1 MSVSAS
7 TRRAFLAT
15 AAAMGASLAWGRAEA
30 KPSRVNWTERR
41 DLYPQGV
48 ASGDPMPDSVI
59 LWTRRPATPGQPAPI
74 LTLEVAEDEAFRRVV
89 ATTRAEPK
97 AESDWTSRVMAAG
110 LKPGHVYFYRFTD
123 QTGSGSRIGR
133 TVTAPAADAD
143 RVVRFT
149 FVSCQ
154 SPNEGAQ
161 NAYRRMI
168 FEDEARPADQ
178 RLDFVLHL
186 GDFIYEVT
194 VYPED
199 APNGRYGRRVR
210 EFVRYPHGEKVGN
223 FHIPTT
229 LEDYRLVYQAVLN
242 DPDIQD
248 ARARWPFVCMWDN
261 HEFSWQGYQS
271 VQIFGGKSRPGQSVK
286 VMANQ
291 AWFEHMPSRGVRLP
305 DGGRDV
311 FVGPAV
317 SDVLP
322 TTYDEHGLGQE
333 PSNIAAIS
341 SLKLWRALK
350 FGRHLELMVTD
361 NHSFMGP
368 KPNDDPRNVFGVQG
382 FNYGPDEVNAI
393 IEAGRAYNGGHPP
406 ETLRFG
412 TDEAPNWRRDEPPA
426 SCLGAEQKAWFL
438 DRLGKSRATWK
449 VWGNSMAAL
458 DWRTDLQNT
467 PKAPGRPEWP
477 ADGGYGV
484 LTTSDWSGFRT
495 ERAEILDF
503 VRDRGITGF
512 GTVAGD
518 RHAFFAGVLARS
530 LPPHPFEPVGFEFV
544 TGSITSVG
552 GGEVLPR
559 VTKKD
564 DPLRALSVY
573 DPPNGAPTIA
583 AQDFSCLHGVRAA
596 FELQATHDIAK
607 AKALHNPDCSP
618 HLKFLDSG
626 GHGYGLVTCT
636 ADGLSCE
643 FVGIPHPNERATTP
657 DGGPLTYRV
666 RHDIA
671 LWEKGGRPQ
680 LEQTVLEGDVGM
692 FT

>member
-1 MSVSAS
+1 MSHAT
-7 TRRAFLAT
+7 TRRAFLAS
-15 AAAMGASLAWGRAEA
+15 AAAMGASLAWARAEA
-30 KPSRVNWTERR
+30 KPSKVNWSERR

-59 LWTRRPATPGQPAPI
+59 LWTRRPATPGQPAPL
-74 LTLEVAEDEAFRRVV
+74 LTLEIAEDEAFSRVI
-89 ATTRAEPK
+89 ATARAEPK
-97 AESDWTSRVMAAG
+97 LESDWTSRVLAGG
-110 LKPGHVYFYRFTD
+110 LKPAHVYFYRFTD
-123 QTGSGSRIGR
+123 QTGAGSRIGR
-133 TVTAPAADAD
+133 TITAPTANAD
-143 RVVRFT
+143 RPVRFT

-271 VQIFGGKSRPGQSVK
+271 VQVFGGKARPAATVK

-291 AWFEHMPSRGVRLP
+291 AWFEYQPARGVRLP

-311 FVGPAV
+311 FVPPPV
-317 SDVLP
+317 TDVLP
-322 TTYDEHGLGQE
+322 ATYDDNGLGQE

-341 SLKLWRALK
+341 SLKLWRS
-350 FGRHLELMVTD
+350 FRYGRHLELLLTD

-368 KPNDDPRNVFGVQG
+368 NPINDERNTFGVEG
-382 FNYGPDEVNAI
+382 FPFAPDEVNRI
-393 IEAGRAYNGGHPP
+393 IDAGRTYDSGKPP

-412 TDEAPNWRRDEPPA
+412 TDEKPNWRKNEPPA
-426 SCLGAEQKAWFL
+426 SILGAEQKAWFL

-449 VWGNSMAAL
+449 VWGNSMGAL
-458 DWRTDLQNT
+458 DCRADPQNT

-477 ADGGYGV
+477 ADGGYGMY
-484 LTTSDWSGFRT
+484 TIADWSGHRA

-503 VRDRGITGF
+503 VRDHGITGF

-518 RHAFFAGVLARS
+518 RHAFYAGVLAPT
-530 LPPHPFEPVGFEFV
+530 LPPHPFEPVAFEFV
-544 TGSITSVG
+544 GGSITSVG

-559 VTKKD
+559 ITKKD

-573 DPPNGAPTIA
+573 DPPNGAPTVSCI
-583 AQDFSCLHGVRAA
+583 DFTVLHGVRAA
-596 FELQATHDIAK
+596 FELQATHDFAK
-607 AKALHNPDCSP
+607 AKALHNPDVSP
-618 HLKFLDSG
+618 HLKFLDQG

-636 ADGLSCE
+636 AEGLSCE
-643 FVGIPHPNERATTP
+643 FVGIPNPNERATTP

-671 LWEKGGRPQ
+671 PWEKGGRPE
-680 LEQTVLEGDVGM
+680 LKQTVLEGDVEM

>member
-1 MSVSAS
+1 MTTSNRRTFLSA
-7 TRRAFLAT
+7 

-30 KPSRVNWTERR
+30 RPSRVRWTERR

-48 ASGDPMPDSVI
+48 ASGDPLPDSVI
-59 LWTRRPATPGQPAPI
+59 LWTRRPATPGQPAPV
-74 LTLEVAEDEAFRRVV
+74 LTVEIAEDEAFQRVIAV
-89 ATTRAEPK
+89 SRAEPK
-97 AESDWTSRVMAAG
+97 AESDWTSRVLAAG
-110 LKPGHVYFYRFTD
+110 LKPSSVYFYRFTD

-133 TVTAPAADAD
+133 TLTAPAPNDG
-143 RVVRFT
+143 RPVRFT

-168 FEDEARPADQ
+168 FEDERRPADQ

-199 APNGRYGRRVR
+199 QPDGRYGRRIR
-210 EFVRYPHGEKVGN
+210 DFVRYPDGEAIGK
-223 FHIPTT
+223 FHIPGS
-229 LEDYRLVYQAVLN
+229 LGDYRLVYQAALS

-271 VQIFGGKSRPGQSVK
+271 VQVFGGKARPGAKLK
-286 VMANQ
+286 VAANQ
-291 AWFEHMPSRGVRLP
+291 AWFEHIPSRGVRLP
-305 DGGRDV
+305 DAGRDV

-317 SDVLP
+317 ENVLP

-333 PSNIAAIS
+333 PSNLAAIS
-341 SLKLWRALK
+341 SLKLWRA
-350 FGRHLELMVTD
+350 FNYGRHLELMLTD

-368 KPNDDPRNVFGVQG
+368 NPVNDDRNVFGVEG
-382 FNYGPDEVNAI
+382 YPFAPDEVVRI
-393 IEAGRAYNGGHPP
+393 IDAGRTYEGGNPP
-406 ETLRFG
+406 DKIRFG
-412 TDEAPNWRRDEPPA
+412 NDEAPNWRKNEPPA
-426 SCLGAEQKAWFL
+426 SILGAEQKAWFL

-449 VWGNSMAAL
+449 VWGNSMGAL
-458 DWRTDLQNT
+458 DWRADPQNT

-477 ADGGYGV
+477 ADGGYGMYMV
-484 LTTSDWSGFRT
+484 ADWAGHRA
-495 ERAEILDF
+495 ERGEILDF
-503 VRDRGITGF
+503 VRKRGITGF

-518 RHAFFAGVLARS
+518 RHAFFAGVLAPS

-544 TGSITSVG
+544 TGSISSVG

-559 VTKKD
+559 VTKPD
-564 DPLRALSVY
+564 DPLRALAVY
-573 DPPNGAPTIA
+573 DPPNGAPTVA
-583 AQDFSCLHGVRAA
+583 AMDFTCLHGVRAS
-596 FELQATHDIAK
+596 FELQATHDVAR

-636 ADGLSCE
+636 ADTLTCE
-643 FVGIPHPNERATTP
+643 FVGLPHPYERAP
-657 DGGPLTYRV
+657 GEDGGPLTYRV
-666 RHDIA
+666 LHTVP
-671 LWEKGGRPQ
+671 LWRPGEAPVLQ
-680 LEQTVLEGDVGM
+680 QAVLEGDVSLH
-692 FT
+692 T